1 MSDLSA
7 GRSVTDAPC
16 SVVIQLMPSCSTE
29 TMTRMISTTLQNK
42 LK

>member
-16 SVVIQLMPSCSTE
+16 SVVIQFTPLCRTE